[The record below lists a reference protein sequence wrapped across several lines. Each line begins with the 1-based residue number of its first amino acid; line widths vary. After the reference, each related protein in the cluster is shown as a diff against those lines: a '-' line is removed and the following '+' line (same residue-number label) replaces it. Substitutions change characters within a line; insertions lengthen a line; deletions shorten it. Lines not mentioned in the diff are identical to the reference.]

1 MDDCPLVM
9 SSRGHRTGG
18 AGRCAKT
25 LSPPLPLSPRV
36 ILSNALLSQLD
47 KS

>member
-1 MDDCPLVM
+1 MGDCPLVV

-25 LSPPLPLSPRV
+25 LSPPLRLSPG
-36 ILSNALLSQLD
+36 IIPSNTLLPQLD